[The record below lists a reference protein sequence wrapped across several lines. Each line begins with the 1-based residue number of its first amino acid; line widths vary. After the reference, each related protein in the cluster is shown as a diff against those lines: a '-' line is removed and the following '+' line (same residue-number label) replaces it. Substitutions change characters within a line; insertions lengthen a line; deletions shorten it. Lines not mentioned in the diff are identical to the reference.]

1 MFLDYTLSTTNNKKH
16 KMVIPFIEQFKQIKI
31 INKNIELDNIIKR
44 NILSKICRRCV
55 FSQLESIIDIFD
67 LRAIDNRQIVIDFI
81 NEQIEQ
87 HQDMI
92 FISHITK
99 ILKLL
104 EINAIPF
111 EKVFILQT
119 KSQLIFYFLYSQI
132 IVPLVLKS
140 QWETVRFV
148 VGDEKILQEKLL
160 KIIDDLISTDKL
172 VDKILKLKF

>member
-1 MFLDYTLSTTNNKKH
+1 MFLDHTLSTTNNKKH
-16 KMVIPFIEQFKQIKI
+16 KMVVPFIEQFKQIKTI
-31 INKNIELDNIIKR
+31 DKTIELDEIIKH

-104 EINAIPF
+104 EMNAIPF
-111 EKVFILQT
+111 EKVLFDKYNINRYFL
-119 KSQLIFYFLYSQI
+119 FLYS
-132 IVPLVLKS
+132 
-140 QWETVRFV
+140 
-148 VGDEKILQEKLL
+148 
-160 KIIDDLISTDKL
+160 
-172 VDKILKLKF
+172 